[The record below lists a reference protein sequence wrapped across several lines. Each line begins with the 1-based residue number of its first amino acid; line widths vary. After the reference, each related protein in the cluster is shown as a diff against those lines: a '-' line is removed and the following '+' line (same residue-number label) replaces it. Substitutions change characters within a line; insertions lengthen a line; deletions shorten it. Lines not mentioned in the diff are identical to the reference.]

1 MITPA
6 IGQENS
12 VTRDKQQ
19 MKMISVKVRETYK
32 GKHVAFEKIEC
43 GWMNLNLSPEL
54 VTYPFRKFNIPGLCF
69 LIY

>member
-1 MITPA
+1 
-6 IGQENS
+6 
-12 VTRDKQQ
+12 